1 MSILLKHI
9 LRNIKENKGRSI
21 LIVVALTI
29 ATIVL
34 VLNIT
39 LPNELL
45 LKVRET
51 LRSIY
56 GKTDIS
62 ISTVEPF
69 KIEDINWGE
78 EKLNY
83 VGYSQIEM
91 ESEKNEVILIKGI
104 DIQKAINLNILGQ
117 DVPILKDNEIVVS
130 KKVAEKS
137 GYKQGDILKL
147 KYNNSNYELKI
158 LKIVDKK
165 GITSID
171 VENDLFISNINTVN
185 EIKKIDIDKYE
196 GLYIDVENND
206 KINYVKDYLKEN
218 NDNYMVERL
227 VDEEVIREQTSMV
240 NYIMILIFAMATIMI
255 YFVISSLNKIIIAER
270 FPVIGTF
277 RSIGATKGKMNLI
290 LILENSFY
298 GLISGIIG
306 SLVGNLLNSK
316 VASLFITTNG
326 IELTNK
332 TSNMSLGIMFIGIAF
347 AVVLQIVIS
356 IKEIL
361 KANKKPIKDIIF
373 NTQNSR
379 YKIRKVRTILGIVM
393 IIFAFFLNYINNKTQ
408 IVLTLISLVSF
419 IVGTANIVPMLMQM
433 ISKILHTIFRKIGFP
448 TGMIASKN
456 IGYNKMLI
464 SSSRLIVISLSLMIT
479 IITISS
485 SITNLFNSF
494 RYITQDYDIV
504 VQYVNK
510 TYEKYDKLVNIDG
523 VKEIEYINM
532 FYDEKTTYNG
542 KNFKNSNIPS
552 MLGLSDSKV
561 YIKEFDY
568 KIKDLKYNEILV
580 DEKFAEKN
588 DINKGD
594 ILKFKFE
601 NINKEI
607 EYKVMGFVN
616 STYFSASRNIIIT
629 NLKNLLENL
638 TDVPTQIYLKCDND
652 VDLEKIKEKA
662 KDEIKE
668 VGIRVQ
674 TIEEYLSQQE
684 EQANSIMSIFYIILG
699 LAIILSFIG
708 IVNNQVIGFM
718 QRKRE
723 LAVLNSTCMS
733 RKQINKMMAFE
744 TILSNLISCSIA
756 ILAGFLAT
764 GIVDKF
770 MQGLSLYV
778 DISFDLISALK
789 FVGIIYI
796 ILLLTLII
804 PSKRLRKMNIVN
816 EIKYE

>member
-1 MSILLKHI
+1 
-9 LRNIKENKGRSI
+9 
-21 LIVVALTI
+21 
-29 ATIVL
+29 
-34 VLNIT
+34 
-39 LPNELL
+39 
-45 LKVRET
+45 
-51 LRSIY
+51 
-56 GKTDIS
+56 
-62 ISTVEPF
+62 
-69 KIEDINWGE
+69 
-78 EKLNY
+78 
-83 VGYSQIEM
+83 M
-91 ESEKNEVILIKGI
+91 ESEKKEAILIKGV
-104 DIQKAINLNILGQ
+104 DIEKAISLNILGE

-137 GYKQGDILKL
+137 GYKHGDILKL
-147 KYNNSNYELKI
+147 KYNNLDYELKI
-158 LKIVDKK
+158 VKIIDKK

-185 EIKKIDIDKYE
+185 EIKKIDIEKYE

-206 KINYVKDYLKEN
+206 KINSVRDYLKEN
-218 NDNYMVERL
+218 NDNYIIERL

-270 FPVIGTF
+270 LPVIGTF
-277 RSIGATKGKMNLI
+277 RSIGATKGRMNLI
-290 LILENSFY
+290 LILENSCY

-326 IELTNK
+326 MELTNK
-332 TSNMSLGIMFIGIAF
+332 TSNMSLGIIFIGIAF
-347 AVVLQIVIS
+347 AVILQIVIS
-356 IKEIL
+356 TKEIL

-379 YKIRKVRTILGIVM
+379 YKIRKARTIFGIIM
-393 IIFAFFLNYINNKTQ
+393 IIFAFLLNYINNKTQ

-456 IGYNKMLI
+456 IGYNKMII
-464 SSSRLIVISLSLMIT
+464 SSSRLIVVALSLMIT
-479 IITISS
+479 IITVSS
-485 SITNLFNSF
+485 SITNFFNSF
-494 RYITQDYDIV
+494 RYTTQDYNIV
-504 VQYVNK
+504 VQYVSK
-510 TYEKYDKLVNIDG
+510 TSEKYDKLANIGGIKKVD
-523 VKEIEYINM
+523 YMNM
-532 FYDEKTTYNG
+532 FYDERTTYNG
-542 KNFKNSNIPS
+542 KNFKNSYIPI
-552 MLGLSDSKV
+552 MLGLSDSEV
-561 YIKEFDY
+561 YIKELNY

-588 DINKGD
+588 EINKGD
-594 ILKFKFE
+594 ILKLKFE

-616 STYFSASRNIIIT
+616 STYFSASRNVIIT
-629 NLKNLLENL
+629 NLQNFLDNL
-638 TDVPTQIYLKCDND
+638 TGIPAQIHLKCDDNA
-652 VDLEKIKEKA
+652 DLEKIKEKV
-662 KDEIKE
+662 KDDIKE
-668 VGIRVQ
+668 VGIKIQ
-674 TIEEYLSQQE
+674 TVEEYISEQE
-684 EQANSIMSIFYIILG
+684 EQTNSILSIFYIILG

-708 IVNNQVIGFM
+708 IVNNQIIGFL

-733 RKQINKMMAFE
+733 KNQINNMMAFE
-744 TILSNLISCSIA
+744 IILSNLISCSIA
-756 ILAGFLAT
+756 VLAGFLAT

-778 DISFDLISALK
+778 DISFDFISTLK
-789 FVGIIYI
+789 FVGTIYI

>member
-69 KIEDINWGE
+69 KIEDINLGD
-78 EKLNY
+78 EKINY

-91 ESEKNEVILIKGI
+91 ESEKKEAILIKGV
-104 DIQKAINLNILGQ
+104 DIEKAISLNILGE

-137 GYKQGDILKL
+137 GYKHGDILKL
-147 KYNNSNYELKI
+147 KYNNLDYELKI
-158 LKIVDKK
+158 VKIIDKK

-185 EIKKIDIDKYE
+185 EIKKIDIEKYE

-206 KINYVKDYLKEN
+206 KINSVRDYLKEN
-218 NDNYMVERL
+218 NDNYIIERL

-270 FPVIGTF
+270 LPVIGTF
-277 RSIGATKGKMNLI
+277 RSIGATKGRMNLI
-290 LILENSFY
+290 LILENSCY

-326 IELTNK
+326 MELTNK
-332 TSNMSLGIMFIGIAF
+332 TSNMSLGIIFIGIAF
-347 AVVLQIVIS
+347 AVILQIVIS
-356 IKEIL
+356 TKEIL

-379 YKIRKVRTILGIVM
+379 YKIRKARTIFGIIM
-393 IIFAFFLNYINNKTQ
+393 IIFAFLLNYINNKTQ

-456 IGYNKMLI
+456 IGYNKMII
-464 SSSRLIVISLSLMIT
+464 SSSRLIVVALSLMIT
-479 IITISS
+479 IITVSS
-485 SITNLFNSF
+485 SITNFFNSF
-494 RYITQDYDIV
+494 RYTTQDYNIV
-504 VQYVNK
+504 VQYVSK
-510 TYEKYDKLVNIDG
+510 TSEKYDKLANIGGIKKVD
-523 VKEIEYINM
+523 YMNM
-532 FYDEKTTYNG
+532 FYDERTTYNG
-542 KNFKNSNIPS
+542 KNFKNSYIPI
-552 MLGLSDSKV
+552 MLGD
-561 YIKEFDY
+561 
-568 KIKDLKYNEILV
+568 
-580 DEKFAEKN
+580 
-588 DINKGD
+588 
-594 ILKFKFE
+594 
-601 NINKEI
+601 
-607 EYKVMGFVN
+607 
-616 STYFSASRNIIIT
+616 
-629 NLKNLLENL
+629 
-638 TDVPTQIYLKCDND
+638 
-652 VDLEKIKEKA
+652 
-662 KDEIKE
+662 
-668 VGIRVQ
+668 
-674 TIEEYLSQQE
+674 
-684 EQANSIMSIFYIILG
+684 
-699 LAIILSFIG
+699 
-708 IVNNQVIGFM
+708 
-718 QRKRE
+718 RKS
-723 LAVLNSTCMS
+723 V
-733 RKQINKMMAFE
+733 
-744 TILSNLISCSIA
+744 
-756 ILAGFLAT
+756 
-764 GIVDKF
+764 V
-770 MQGLSLYV
+770 
-778 DISFDLISALK
+778 
-789 FVGIIYI
+789 
-796 ILLLTLII
+796 
-804 PSKRLRKMNIVN
+804 
-816 EIKYE
+816 

>member
-69 KIEDINWGE
+69 KIEDINLGD
-78 EKLNY
+78 EKINY

-91 ESEKNEVILIKGI
+91 ESEKKEAILIKGV
-104 DIQKAINLNILGQ
+104 DIEKAISLNILGE

-137 GYKQGDILKL
+137 GYKHGDILKL
-147 KYNNSNYELKI
+147 KYNNLDYELKI
-158 LKIVDKK
+158 VKIIDKK

-185 EIKKIDIDKYE
+185 EIKKIDIEKYE

-206 KINYVKDYLKEN
+206 KINSVRDYLKEN
-218 NDNYMVERL
+218 NDNYIIERL

-270 FPVIGTF
+270 LPVIGTF
-277 RSIGATKGKMNLI
+277 RSIGATKGRMNLI
-290 LILENSFY
+290 LILENSCY

-326 IELTNK
+326 MELTNK
-332 TSNMSLGIMFIGIAF
+332 TSNMSLGIIFIGIAF
-347 AVVLQIVIS
+347 AVILQIVIS
-356 IKEIL
+356 TKEIL

-379 YKIRKVRTILGIVM
+379 YKIRKARTIFGIIM
-393 IIFAFFLNYINNKTQ
+393 IIFAFLLNYINNKTQ

-456 IGYNKMLI
+456 IGYNKMII
-464 SSSRLIVISLSLMIT
+464 SSSRLIVVALSLMIT
-479 IITISS
+479 IITVSS
-485 SITNLFNSF
+485 SITNFFNSF
-494 RYITQDYDIV
+494 RYTTQDYNIV
-504 VQYVNK
+504 VQYVSK
-510 TYEKYDKLVNIDG
+510 TSEKYDKLANIGGIKKVD
-523 VKEIEYINM
+523 YMNM
-532 FYDEKTTYNG
+532 FYDERTTYNG
-542 KNFKNSNIPS
+542 KNFKNSYIPI
-552 MLGLSDSKV
+552 MLGLSDSEV
-561 YIKEFDY
+561 YIKELNY

-588 DINKGD
+588 EINKGD
-594 ILKFKFE
+594 ILKLKFE

-616 STYFSASRNIIIT
+616 STYFSASRNVIIT
-629 NLKNLLENL
+629 NLQNFLDNL
-638 TDVPTQIYLKCDND
+638 TGIPAQIHLKCDDNA
-652 VDLEKIKEKA
+652 DLEKIKEKV
-662 KDEIKE
+662 KDDIKE
-668 VGIRVQ
+668 VGIKIQ
-674 TIEEYLSQQE
+674 TVEEYISEQE
-684 EQANSIMSIFYIILG
+684 EQTNSILSIFYIILG

-708 IVNNQVIGFM
+708 IVNNQIIGFL

-733 RKQINKMMAFE
+733 KNQINNMMAFE
-744 TILSNLISCSIA
+744 IILSNLISCSIA
-756 ILAGFLAT
+756 VLAGFLAT

-778 DISFDLISALK
+778 DISFDFISTLK

>member
-69 KIEDINWGE
+69 KIEDINLGD
-78 EKLNY
+78 EKINY

-91 ESEKNEVILIKGI
+91 ESEKKEAILIKGV
-104 DIQKAINLNILGQ
+104 DIEKAISLNILGE

-137 GYKQGDILKL
+137 GYKHGDILKL
-147 KYNNSNYELKI
+147 KYNNLDYELKI
-158 LKIVDKK
+158 VKIIDKK

-185 EIKKIDIDKYE
+185 EIKKIDIEKYE

-206 KINYVKDYLKEN
+206 KINSVRDYLKEN
-218 NDNYMVERL
+218 NDNYIIERL

-270 FPVIGTF
+270 LPVIGTF
-277 RSIGATKGKMNLI
+277 RSIGATKGRMNLI
-290 LILENSFY
+290 LILENSCY

-326 IELTNK
+326 MELTNK
-332 TSNMSLGIMFIGIAF
+332 TSNMSLGIIFIGIAF
-347 AVVLQIVIS
+347 AVILQIVIS
-356 IKEIL
+356 TKEIL

-379 YKIRKVRTILGIVM
+379 YKIRKARTIFGIIM
-393 IIFAFFLNYINNKTQ
+393 IIFAFLLNYINNKTQ

-456 IGYNKMLI
+456 IGYNKMII
-464 SSSRLIVISLSLMIT
+464 SSSRLIVVALSLMIT
-479 IITISS
+479 IITVSS
-485 SITNLFNSF
+485 SITNFFNSF
-494 RYITQDYDIV
+494 RYTTQDYNIV
-504 VQYVNK
+504 VQYVSK
-510 TYEKYDKLVNIDG
+510 TSEKYDKLANIGGIKKVD
-523 VKEIEYINM
+523 YMNM
-532 FYDEKTTYNG
+532 FYDERTTYNG
-542 KNFKNSNIPS
+542 KNFKNSYIPI
-552 MLGLSDSKV
+552 MLGLSDSEV
-561 YIKEFDY
+561 YIKELNY

-588 DINKGD
+588 EINKGD
-594 ILKFKFE
+594 ILKLKFE

-616 STYFSASRNIIIT
+616 STYFSASRNVIIT
-629 NLKNLLENL
+629 NLQNFLDNL
-638 TDVPTQIYLKCDND
+638 TGIPAQIHLKCDDNA
-652 VDLEKIKEKA
+652 DLEKIKEKV
-662 KDEIKE
+662 KDDIKE
-668 VGIRVQ
+668 VGIKIQ
-674 TIEEYLSQQE
+674 TVEEYISEQE
-684 EQANSIMSIFYIILG
+684 EQTNSILSIFYIILG

-708 IVNNQVIGFM
+708 IVNNQIIGFL

-733 RKQINKMMAFE
+733 KNQINNMMAFE
-744 TILSNLISCSIA
+744 IILSNLISCSIA
-756 ILAGFLAT
+756 VLAGFLAT

-778 DISFDLISALK
+778 DISFDFISTLK
-789 FVGIIYI
+789 FVGTIYI

>member
-185 EIKKIDIDKYE
+185 EIKKTDIDKYE

-206 KINYVKDYLKEN
+206 KINYVKDHLKEN

-379 YKIRKVRTILGIVM
+379 YKIRKARTIFGIIM
-393 IIFAFFLNYINNKTQ
+393 IIFAFLLNYINNKTQ

-580 DEKFAEKN
+580 DEKFAGKN

-616 STYFSASRNIIIT
+616 STYFSSSRNIIIT

-789 FVGIIYI
+789 FVGTIYI

>member
-69 KIEDINWGE
+69 KIEDINLGD
-78 EKLNY
+78 EKINY

-91 ESEKNEVILIKGI
+91 ESEKKEAILIKGV
-104 DIQKAINLNILGQ
+104 DIEKAISLNILGE

-137 GYKQGDILKL
+137 GYKHGDILKL
-147 KYNNSNYELKI
+147 KYNNLDYELKI
-158 LKIVDKK
+158 VKIIDKK

-185 EIKKIDIDKYE
+185 EIKKIDIEKYE

-206 KINYVKDYLKEN
+206 KINSVRDYLKEN
-218 NDNYMVERL
+218 NDNYIIERL

-270 FPVIGTF
+270 LPVIGTF
-277 RSIGATKGKMNLI
+277 RSIGATKGRMNLI
-290 LILENSFY
+290 LILENSCY

-326 IELTNK
+326 MELTNK
-332 TSNMSLGIMFIGIAF
+332 TSNMSLGIIFIGIAF
-347 AVVLQIVIS
+347 AVILQIVIS
-356 IKEIL
+356 TKEIL

-379 YKIRKVRTILGIVM
+379 YKIRKARTIFGIIM
-393 IIFAFFLNYINNKTQ
+393 IIFAFLLNYINNKTQ

-456 IGYNKMLI
+456 IWYNKMII
-464 SSSRLIVISLSLMIT
+464 SSSRLIVVALSLMIT
-479 IITISS
+479 IITVSS
-485 SITNLFNSF
+485 SITNFFNSF
-494 RYITQDYDIV
+494 RYTTQDYNIV
-504 VQYVNK
+504 VQYVSK
-510 TYEKYDKLVNIDG
+510 TSEKYDKLANIGGIKKVD
-523 VKEIEYINM
+523 YMNM
-532 FYDEKTTYNG
+532 FYDERTTYNG
-542 KNFKNSNIPS
+542 KNFKNSYIPI
-552 MLGLSDSKV
+552 MLGLSDSEV
-561 YIKEFDY
+561 YIKELNY

-588 DINKGD
+588 EINKGD
-594 ILKFKFE
+594 ILKLKFE

-616 STYFSASRNIIIT
+616 STYFSASRNVIIT
-629 NLKNLLENL
+629 NLQNFLDNL
-638 TDVPTQIYLKCDND
+638 TGIPAQIHLKCDDNA
-652 VDLEKIKEKA
+652 DLEKIKEKV
-662 KDEIKE
+662 KDDIKE
-668 VGIRVQ
+668 VGIKIQ
-674 TIEEYLSQQE
+674 TVEEYISEQE
-684 EQANSIMSIFYIILG
+684 EQTNSILSIFYIILG

-708 IVNNQVIGFM
+708 IVNNQIIGFL

-733 RKQINKMMAFE
+733 KNQINNMMAFE
-744 TILSNLISCSIA
+744 IILSNLISCSIA
-756 ILAGFLAT
+756 VLAGFLAT

-778 DISFDLISALK
+778 DISFDFISTLK
-789 FVGIIYI
+789 FVGTIYI